1 MRPGDL
7 FGDHRQRA
15 ITLTFVF
22 EPVLAYEN
30 SMRVATPL
38 PHQGRAGLQQDA
50 GMDRASV
57 LLQGCSEGLQSAT
70 QRAVEAAMGPLLQ
83 IVGKASDDQ
92 ITANPKRRFGAMELA
107 PGEPQLLRRSIEQVG
122 DFGFD
127 TARTRLPGSI
137 VAVGARTGSGR
148 QPASVLASRRI
159 VACGFHALAVSA
171 MR

>member
-1 MRPGDL
+1 MARLGKERTACSPGHAKKPRSGPMRSGDP
-7 FGDHRQRA
+7 FGNHGQRA
-15 ITLTFVF
+15 IALALGF

-30 SMRVATPL
+30 SVRAAMPL

-83 IVGKASDDQ
+83 IVGKASDHQ

-107 PGEPQLLRRSIEQVG
+107 PGKPQLLRRSIE
-122 DFGFD
+122 
-127 TARTRLPGSI
+127 
-137 VAVGARTGSGR
+137 
-148 QPASVLASRRI
+148 
-159 VACGFHALAVSA
+159 
-171 MR
+171 